1 MKTVVIPDNID
12 PESKKQLVRLFQG
25 TEEAIEEA
33 VRHFSQVS
41 LKPKEFKSWNHFLTA
56 CDEGQS
62 QYSKLMELQEYL
74 HVSLELLNGRN
85 PHE

>member
-1 MKTVVIPDNID
+1 MRTVLTPDNID
-12 PESKKQLVRLFQG
+12 PESKEQLVRLFED
-25 TEEAIEEA
+25 TEKAIEEA

-41 LKPKEFKSWNHFLTA
+41 FKPKEFKSWNHFMTA
-56 CDEGQS
+56 YDEGQS